1 MEAVTDGAVVVRGLR
16 KSYGH
21 FEAVRG
27 IDFTVARG
35 EVFSLLG
42 PNGAGKTTT
51 MEMLEGYRERT
62 SGEAWVLGMDP
73 QSRDRGF
80 RERVGIV
87 LQDIAVDAY
96 LTVREVV
103 ARNAGYYP
111 NPRNVDETIELV
123 GLKEKANSRINK
135 LSGGQ
140 QRRLDLALGII
151 GNPDLLF
158 LDEPTT
164 GFDPNARRGA
174 WEVIRGLREGGTT
187 ILLTTHYMDEAQ
199 ALADHV
205 AVIAAG
211 EIVAAGTPDTIGGRQ
226 QAAVRIR
233 FLLPAGTEPAHLP
246 MPVQRNGEWV
256 EIQTDEPTPVLHH
269 LTGWAL
275 DRGLELPGL
284 EVDRP
289 TLEDIY
295 LELTGAAARAGAP
308 GSERE
313 GTGPGGRGVNSAAL
327 IAHQVKYENKAYW
340 RNPRAAIFTVAF
352 PLMFLVIFAS
362 LQKTSKIS
370 FLPGVNYNQYFVPA
384 IGTYGIVM
392 ACYANLGITTAIK
405 RDAGIF
411 KRLQGTPLPS
421 FALISGMVV
430 LAFFLALIIFA
441 ITVTVGVL
449 FYDVT
454 MTSQVAQLILVLAL
468 GAFCFC
474 SLGIAVGNLIPNAE
488 AAPAII
494 NFVILPVLFISGV
507 FYPIDD
513 NSTIARVASWLPVRP
528 LVSQTTQ
535 LFMPSSVTVGGG
547 RVVHYANGLDGGD
560 LLTLLIWTAVGLYL
574 AITKFRWE
582 PNRS

>member
-27 IDFTVARG
+27 VDFAVQRG

-73 QSRDRGF
+73 QSRDRRF

-96 LTVREVV
+96 LTVREIV

-111 NPRNVDETIELV
+111 NPRNVDETIDLV

-140 QRRLDLALGII
+140 QRRLDLAMGII

-174 WEVIRGLREGGTT
+174 WDVIRGLREGGTT

-233 FLLPAGTEPAHLP
+233 FLPPAGTRLEQLPTARPAKWRVGRDPDGRADDRAAQPDRLGARPRPGASRPRGGPTHPGRRLP
-246 MPVQRNGEWV
+246 RADGGSGE
-256 EIQTDEPTPVLHH
+256 
-269 LTGWAL
+269 G
-275 DRGLELPGL
+275 R
-284 EVDRP
+284 
-289 TLEDIY
+289 
-295 LELTGAAARAGAP
+295 RAGVGARGDHEGG
-308 GSERE
+308 GS
-313 GTGPGGRGVNSAAL
+313 VNSAAL

-340 RNPRAAIFTVAF
+340 RNPRAAVFTVAF

-362 LQKTSKIS
+362 LQNTSKIS

-392 ACYANLGITTAIK
+392 ACYANLGISTAIK

-441 ITVTVGVL
+441 VTIAVGVL
-449 FYDVT
+449 FYGVT
-454 MTSQVAQLILVLAL
+454 MTSQVLQLILVLAL

-474 SLGIAVGNLIPNAE
+474 ALGIAVGNLIPNAE

-507 FYPIDD
+507 FYPIDND
-513 NSTIARVASWLPVRP
+513 STIAHVASWLPVRP

-535 LFMPSSVTVGGG
+535 LFMPSSVTVDGG

-560 LLTLLIWTAVGLYL
+560 LLTLVIWTAVGLYL

-582 PNRS
+582 PHRS